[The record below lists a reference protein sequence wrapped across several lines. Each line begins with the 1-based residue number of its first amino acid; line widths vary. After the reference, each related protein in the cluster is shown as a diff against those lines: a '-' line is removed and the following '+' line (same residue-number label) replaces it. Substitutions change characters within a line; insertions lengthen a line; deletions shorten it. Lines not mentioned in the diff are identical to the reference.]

1 MSTAEPWNLAV
12 AILAVGALIGLAAMS
27 TRASRRGPVPLALLF
42 LGVGVLAGSEA
53 LGGIYLDDHVLAYR
67 IGTIALILILFDG
80 GLSTRFHRV
89 RMHLGPAVTLATAGV
104 VATAAIFA
112 VAARLLGLSWNEA
125 LLLAAVVSSTDAAA
139 VFSVLRGSSIN
150 LQQRV
155 SATIEL
161 ESGLNDPMAVILT
174 AAMVEYAMSGQVAP
188 LTLAWQIPL
197 QLAVGTLVGIVA
209 GLGCRQA
216 LLRLPPTMMGLLPL
230 VTTASAAVAYGAATI
245 AWGSGFLA
253 VYVCG
258 LVLGNRSLPDR
269 AGVRR
274 VHDFLAWAS
283 QVVLFLTLG
292 LLVFPSQLLEIA
304 PIAIPI
310 AVVLAVAA
318 RPIAVALCLL
328 PFRYPGREIAYVGW
342 VGLRGAVPIVLA
354 TYPVLVGVPGA
365 ERLFHIVFF
374 VVLVSVVVQ
383 AGSVGFAT
391 RLIGLEREG
400 PPPPE
405 ATLAIASMQNHEERI
420 ACYHVDARVA
430 VAGATISEVP
440 FPKDAAVMMIV
451 RGTQLVPPRGN
462 VRLEPGDHVYIFSR
476 PEDEPEVALWFGQR
490 IDE

>member
-1 MSTAEPWNLAV
+1 MGSAEPWNLAV
-12 AILAVGALIGLAAMS
+12 AILAVGILVGIAAMS

-53 LGGIYLDDHVLAYR
+53 IGGIYFDDHVLAYR

-89 RMHLGPAVTLATAGV
+89 RMHLSPAIVLATAGV
-104 VATAAIFA
+104 AATAALLA
-112 VAARLLGLSWNEA
+112 VAGRLLGLSWNEA

-139 VFSVLRGSSIN
+139 VFSVLRGSGMN

-174 AAMVEYAMSGQVAP
+174 AAMVEYALSGEVAP

-197 QLAVGTLVGIVA
+197 QLVVGTLLGIGV
-209 GLGCRQA
+209 GLGCRQV
-216 LLRLPPTMMGLLPL
+216 LLRLPPTTMGLLPL
-230 VTTASAAVAYGAATI
+230 VTAASAAVAYGAATLL
-245 AWGSGFLA
+245 WGSGFLA

-269 AGVRR
+269 VGLRR
-274 VHDFLAWAS
+274 IHDFLAWAS

-292 LLVFPSQLLEIA
+292 LLVFPSQLLANA
-304 PIAIPI
+304 PVAL
-310 AVVLAVAA
+310 ALAVALAVVA
-318 RPIAVALCLL
+318 RPLAVALCLV
-328 PFRYPGREIAYVGW
+328 PFRYPAREIAYVGW

-365 ERLFHIVFF
+365 ERLFNIIFF
-374 VVLVSVVVQ
+374 VVVVSVVVQ
-383 AGSVGFAT
+383 AGSVGLAT
-391 RLIGLEREG
+391 RLVGLEQAG

-405 ATLAIASMQNHEERI
+405 ATLAITSMQLHEEQV
-420 ACYHVDARVA
+420 ACYHIDARAA
-430 VAGATISEVP
+430 VAGAMIAEVP
-440 FPKDAAVMMIV
+440 FPADAAIMMIV
-451 RGTQLVPPRGN
+451 RGPQLVPPRGN
-462 VRLEPGDHVYIFSR
+462 VRLEPGDHVYVFCR